1 MKLVFISTKK
11 GITYRK
17 NVWGG
22 LIMSCPF
29 VDRHCGGNYCNVT
42 HDSIVYEVYCDY
54 CNSYYLYKECPNY
67 KKTMEN

>member
-1 MKLVFISTKK
+1 
-11 GITYRK
+11 
-17 NVWGG
+17 
-22 LIMSCPF
+22 MSCPF